1 MLYYHFINKD
11 FLIFRGK
18 ERLDL
23 INRLSTNQV
32 DKLHIYQGLKTILTS
47 DKGRVIDI
55 LTLFVFDD
63 FVLSACSYSNSS
75 IVKTHLDK
83 YTIMDDFR
91 CEDISGTHKYVL
103 FYGDDVTGFAEKEL
117 SFDAGK
123 HSNND
128 FMIFKLDG
136 FDILAASNDDGFG
149 GIIVVYPA
157 GADDVFKNKF
167 LSNEIAGKYNM
178 QSVNEAKYNIKRI
191 ELGIPEIPDDI
202 NEDINPLECGLS
214 KYLSFTKGCYIG
226 QEVIARLDT
235 YDKINKHLVGIKFGN
250 QVAIDMRNSK
260 IYDEKNECGYITS
273 TAISGKFGTIG
284 LGYVKTQFL
293 NYETGYHVN
302 RDNEIINCKL
312 SKLPF

>member
-1 MLYYHFINKD
+1 LYYHFINKD

-23 INRLSTNQV
+23 INRLSANRV
-32 DKLHIYQGLKTILTS
+32 DKLLIYQGLKTILTS

-63 FVLSACSYSNSS
+63 FVLAQCSYNHSGM
-75 IVKTHLDK
+75 VKTHLDK
-83 YTIMDDFR
+83 YTIMDDFM

-103 FYGDDVTGFAEKEL
+103 FYGDDVTGFAENEL

-128 FMIFKLDG
+128 FKIFKLDG

-149 GIIVVYPA
+149 GIIVIYPTE
-157 GADDVFKNKF
+157 ADDVFKNKF
-167 LSNEIAGKYNM
+167 LSNEIAGRYNM
-178 QSVNEAKYNIKRI
+178 QSVNEAEYNIKRI

-214 KYLSFTKGCYIG
+214 KYVSFTKGCYIG

-250 QVAIDMRNSK
+250 QGAIDMRNSK
-260 IYDEKNECGYITS
+260 IYNGKNECGYITS
-273 TAISGKFGTIG
+273 TAMSGKFGFIG

-302 RDNEIINCKL
+302 HGNEIINCKL